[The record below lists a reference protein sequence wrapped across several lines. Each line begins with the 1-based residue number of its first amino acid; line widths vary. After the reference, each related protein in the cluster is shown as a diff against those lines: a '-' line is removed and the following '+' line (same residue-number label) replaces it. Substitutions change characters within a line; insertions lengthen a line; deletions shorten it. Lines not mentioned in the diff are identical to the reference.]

1 MKASSYFPQNVSLG
15 EESTEW
21 PPVYN
26 YIIDETISM
35 YMNVSAM
42 DGATETLA

>member
-1 MKASSYFPQNVSLG
+1 MYLG
-15 EESTEW
+15 IALSEESTEW

-26 YIIDETISM
+26 YIIDETISV
-35 YMNVSAM
+35 YMNVAAM